1 VDVINSGVRDIEKAL
16 YSPQVQGQ
24 LVPRGPQTLYEK
36 TKTFETIDT
45 EDKDLKYIVRP
56 DGTLVTEEKK
66 TTAHEEIRDEEL
78 SDDNDLLMGPNETR
92 IDHVRNSL
100 VMVVTHWHL
109 LISGIITTVL
119 KATRQTGN

>member
-100 VMVVTHWHL
+100 VYGL
-109 LISGIITTVL
+109 
-119 KATRQTGN
+119 